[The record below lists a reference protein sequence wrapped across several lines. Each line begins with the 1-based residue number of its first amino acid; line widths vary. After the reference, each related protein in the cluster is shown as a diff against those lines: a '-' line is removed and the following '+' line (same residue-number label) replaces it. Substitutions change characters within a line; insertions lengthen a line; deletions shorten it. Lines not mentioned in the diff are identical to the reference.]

1 MSIPT
6 SKQRWERRSQRPSS
20 SATCTVPFP
29 KQVSIKSIFVCG
41 GRSPPRHVRPSSHT
55 SLRHKRTTDNAI
67 KRCARS
73 ATEPN
78 TWVGI
83 KEVFTILSHTTAEDK
98 ASVKNL
104 TNTNVTLTEKV
115 VEYANHLSTKE
126 SNIAALTNT
135 IPKLQS
141 EVKNLKA
148 KIQSITTNTVSA
160 AGNHTANMEYKTHPT
175 WWSAP

>member
-1 MSIPT
+1 M
-6 SKQRWERRSQRPSS
+6 
-20 SATCTVPFP
+20 
-29 KQVSIKSIFVCG
+29 CG
-41 GRSPPRHVRPSSHT
+41 GRIPPRHVRHSSHT
-55 SLRHKRTTDNAI
+55 SLRHTQTSENAI

-83 KEVFTILSHTTAEDK
+83 KEVFTILSHNTAEDR

-115 VEYANHLSTKE
+115 VEYENHLSTKE

-135 IPKLQS
+135 ISSLQGD
-141 EVKNLKA
+141 VKNLKA
-148 KIQSITTNTVSA
+148 KIQSITTNTVST

-175 WWSAP
+175 WWSAPYF